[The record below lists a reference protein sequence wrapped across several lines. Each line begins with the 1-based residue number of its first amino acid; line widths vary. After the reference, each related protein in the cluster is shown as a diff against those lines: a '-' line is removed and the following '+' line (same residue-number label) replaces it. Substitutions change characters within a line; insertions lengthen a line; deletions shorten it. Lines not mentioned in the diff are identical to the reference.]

1 MKKIVALA
9 LCLVMVMGLMSGCEK
24 AMDLDTL
31 IQKMDEAGKTVTA
44 TGMNAELEMEMKMT
58 VTGMTMNMGMDMEM
72 EIKTKSDLSAMYMD
86 MEMNMEAMGE
96 SDKTNTEIYGV
107 MEDGVMVSYAH
118 DDASDIWV
126 RSTQENYGDMMNQ
139 FAGMQQSLGQFP
151 KELMVLAEEKVTVND
166 RACYALTVNMS
177 GEQFQTYMS
186 DYMGTMMSQL
196 TGTGELDEETLAMVE
211 KLDWTGMSAS
221 CAYHVDA
228 ETFLPLDMEME
239 ILGMGDVMN
248 DLLGTLMLGMDAGE
262 MEFSIDVPAMKIF
275 ARNMVYN
282 EAVEVPAVPQEAIDN
297 AVDAD
302 AVLEDMTGTED
313 LTGMEEVLT
322 NPPQEDGSFV
332 ITAGGDTVRVMVPE
346 AYTVMESGEDAVVG
360 VADNFYDTVYYMLYA
375 DMTAEDMEAMFNEE
389 LVWARE
395 NEWYGSHTEPAE
407 LNGYTT
413 MGLVY
418 NDDTSIWYAW
428 RELNGSFLL
437 VVAEAD
443 AVTFDLEGLLATVEI
458 PA

>member
-1 MKKIVALA
+1 MVAHVPDDPAADLEA
-9 LCLVMVMGLMSGCEK
+9 LLDDDATADHGGIGAFNDGDQALQGAAVGQKVIDDEDGL
-24 AMDLDTL
+24 TL
-31 IQKMDEAGKTVTA
+31 IQISLGDNDLVLVLVGEGLHLCHLHITVP
-44 TGMNAELEMEMKMT
+44 GDGL
-58 VTGMTMNMGMDMEM
+58 G
-72 EIKTKSDLSAMYMD
+72 LL
-86 MEMNMEAMGE
+86 GE
-96 SDKTNTEIYGV
+96 NQGNTEFP
-107 MEDGVMVSYAH
+107 
-118 DDASDIWV
+118 
-126 RSTQENYGDMMNQ
+126 GDK
-139 FAGMQQSLGQFP
+139 GG
-151 KELMVLAEEKVTVND
+151 
-166 RACYALTVNMS
+166 
-177 GEQFQTYMS
+177 
-186 DYMGTMMSQL
+186 
-196 TGTGELDEETLAMVE
+196 
-211 KLDWTGMSAS
+211 
-221 CAYHVDA
+221 
-228 ETFLPLDMEME
+228 
-239 ILGMGDVMN
+239 
-248 DLLGTLMLGMDAGE
+248 
-262 MEFSIDVPAMKIF
+262 
-275 ARNMVYN
+275 
-282 EAVEVPAVPQEAIDN
+282 
-297 AVDAD
+297 DAD

-313 LTGMEEVLT
+313 LTGMEEYLD
-322 NPPQEDGSFV
+322 NPPQEDGSFL